1 MNSKERLIL
10 GTVLPFLFLL
20 NVAGCDVEF
29 GSGDSG
35 SGGSSTAEAGLSG
48 EVYEVNS
55 GDDVEGITVGLEDEN
70 SGNTY
75 EDTTDSGGGFEI
87 TGGFCGSSTV
97 TLTDSEGTRLAV
109 FSLDVIP
116 GSDTDIG
123 SLTVSSGT
131 VTFEDEI
138 ITEFDGYVTENDCD
152 GTSGTL
158 TVEVDNDC
166 DTVEVLVTV
175 TRSTNVTDGEDDID
189 CDEINTGAEV
199 QIYGGMSV
207 GSGVEGYDIEV
218 TD

>member
-35 SGGSSTAEAGLSG
+35 GGGSSTADAELSG

-55 GDDVEGITVGLEDEN
+55 GDDVEGIAIELEDEN
-70 SGNTY
+70 SGYTY
-75 EDTTDSGGGFEI
+75 GDTTDSGGGFKI
-87 TGGFCGSSTV
+87 TGGFCGTSTV
-97 TLTDSEGTRLAV
+97 TLTDAEGTRLAV

-123 SLTVSSGT
+123 NLTVSSGT
-131 VTFEDEI
+131 VTLNDEI

-166 DTVEVLVTV
+166 DTVDVLVTV

-189 CDEINTGAEV
+189 CGDINTGAGA

-207 GSGVEGYDIEV
+207 GSGVEAYDIEV